1 MASAKVGTPVNSV
14 KTVKTVKSVKN
25 VKTVR
30 RAGLA
35 REDLDHGISR
45 LYAPGT
51 ASDYLVPTSC
61 RPITSCR
68 MVGKKKPWDYQ
79 GFGAGEET

>member
-1 MASAKVGTPVNSV
+1 MASPKVGTPVDSV
-14 KTVKTVKSVKN
+14 KTVKTVKSVKK

-51 ASDYLVPTSC
+51 ASDYLIPTSC
-61 RPITSCR
+61 RRLPH
-68 MVGKKKPWDYQ
+68 VGSGHKKKPWDYQ
-79 GFGAGEET
+79 GF